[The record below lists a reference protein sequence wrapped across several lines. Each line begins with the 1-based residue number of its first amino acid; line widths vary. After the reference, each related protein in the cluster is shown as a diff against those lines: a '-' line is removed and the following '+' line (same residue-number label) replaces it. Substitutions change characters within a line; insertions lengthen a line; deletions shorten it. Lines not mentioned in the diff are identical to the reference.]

1 MIIRYSI
8 LGILRGKGKTMLFF
22 LLITALVLLVN
33 LGVMILVSTSD
44 YLDECDKSYTT
55 IGVVEYFG
63 ADYPQQQAYD
73 TKMAELLMQNDFSA
87 LGHLPGVLLWE
98 KTAKAIGSLDGY
110 QRVDRAMPEKMTAV
124 VIIGDISFIDSIG
137 LYSGQIKSSIFSV
150 QKKTNTAVFIE
161 PEPYS
166 LAPDQTYVAY
176 GEYFYG
182 KTGYTN
188 FRILP
193 FSSDIQKIVGES
205 AIPVSPATKLE
216 NGKYQYDPAYD
227 LLAEKLRVTSNSF
240 VVNATSNILALL
252 PFQQQ
257 KSLLTAGRAFTD
269 DEYLEQK
276 NVCIISELAAQ
287 RMTKRVGDTISLSIV
302 APDGS
307 ALLDSYK
314 PNNGFALTENYTII
328 GICNETPNSSH
339 DIYIPRTDQI
349 AWDKSVAGFTIGQA
363 VIANS
368 QADEFFRQ
376 AVPLLPDGVLLTLY
390 DQGYAAVTEPFS
402 VIRQIASLVTAV
414 CLAASLAVLVLFGF
428 LFVYRQRETAAIMS
442 HLGTSRLRIFGYFAV
457 STGLI
462 ALLAV
467 SCGGFIA
474 TLLQGSISQM
484 ISRYAQ
490 TAMLTDL
497 RFSDSN
503 LSVTKL
509 LDFNPQIQVRFPL
522 FIGLSIA
529 VIALISS
536 QIFTFLTLCQ
546 QQQRPKKL
554 RTPSFMRLSSGN
566 MANPFKYAVHSIF
579 RGGTRSVILP
589 IVTLLVFMM
598 FGQLYMT
605 TTDFEHQFKDISAKT
620 AIGGRFTDISGKQIS
635 NLVLEID
642 QLANLNQTGLI
653 SELNVAMDQ
662 PYSYLGITRTAG
674 GEQFNI
680 KPLPVPLSQFAFE
693 TLQAKFAR
701 GPRLIYTN
709 SIQKSPE
716 FYYAKNI
723 YIEFLEGYDQNTL
736 AQQYTGGLRM
746 CLAPSSLM
754 DDQGFSLGDVIR
766 ISLNER
772 ERGTSDFKT
781 VDLLVVGRF
790 VKQGSQENL
799 YCQLGDRFDAAALP
813 KNTFSS
819 ASFSI
824 YDAGQLSKLKDEL
837 DRLGFSEV
845 AQTRKNRT
853 FVVLEDKKYFSTIR
867 GLIQQIRYSR
877 VLHTM
882 IYGLTGLIGLIV
894 AWLVTAGRRL
904 EFAIMRGFGA
914 SGVRAILSFFIE
926 QMALCLA
933 GSSTGLVIWLL
944 LHGQLWAGH
953 IILASGFVACQ
964 AMGVLFAFTRMNRR
978 SALRILTDEDN

>member
-1 MIIRYSI
+1 
-8 LGILRGKGKTMLFF
+8 MLFF
-22 LLITALVLLVN
+22 LLIMALVLLVN

-44 YLDECDKSYTT
+44 YLAECNKSYTT
-55 IGVVEYFG
+55 VGVVEYFG
-63 ADYPQQQAYD
+63 TDYPHQLTYD
-73 TKMAELLMQNDFSA
+73 PKMAELLKQNKLSA
-87 LGHLPGVLLWE
+87 LSNLPGVLLWE
-98 KTAKAIGSLDGY
+98 KTAKAIGSIDGY

-137 LYSGQIKSSIFSV
+137 LYSGQIKNSIFSS

-161 PEPYS
+161 HEPYTLTPGQS
-166 LAPDQTYVAY
+166 YVAY

-193 FSSDIQKIVGES
+193 FSSDIQKIVGQS
-205 AIPVSPATKLE
+205 TRPIAPATKLE
-216 NGKYQYDPAYD
+216 NGSYQYDPAYD

-252 PFQQQ
+252 PFHQQQ
-257 KSLLTAGRAFTD
+257 SVITDGRIFTE
-269 DEYLEQK
+269 DEYREQK

-287 RMTKRVGDTISLSIV
+287 RMAKQVGNTVSLSLV
-302 APDGS
+302 EPDGA
-307 ALLDSYK
+307 ALLDSFK
-314 PNNGFALTENYTII
+314 PETGFALTENYTII
-328 GICNETPNSSH
+328 GICNETPNGSH
-339 DIYIPRTDQI
+339 DIYIPRTDLI

-363 VIANS
+363 VIANG
-368 QADEFFRQ
+368 QADEFYRQ
-376 AVPLLPDGVLLTLY
+376 AVSLLPDGILLTIY
-390 DQGYAAVTEPFS
+390 DQGYAAVTEPFA

-442 HLGTSRLRIFGYFAV
+442 HLGTSRLRIFSFFAV

-474 TLLQGSISQM
+474 TLLHESISQM

-497 RFSDSN
+497 RFSDSS

-509 LDFNPQIQVRFPL
+509 LEFNPQIQIRLPVI
-522 FIGLSIA
+522 IGLSIA
-529 VIALISS
+529 AIALISS
-536 QIFTFLTLCQ
+536 QVFTFLTLRQ

-579 RGGTRSVILP
+579 RGGERGIILP

-605 TTDFEHQFKDISAKT
+605 TTDYNHQFKDITANT
-620 AIGGRFTDISGKQIS
+620 AINGRFTDISGKQIS

-642 QLANLNQTGLI
+642 QLASLNQTGLL
-653 SELNVAMDQ
+653 SGLNVAMEQ
-662 PYSYLGITRTAG
+662 AYSFLGIKKTAD

-680 KPLPVPLSQFAFE
+680 EPMPVPTSQFALE

-723 YIEFLEGYDQNTL
+723 YIEFLNGYDLNAL
-736 AQQYTGGLRM
+736 AQQYTGGLRL

-754 DDQGFSLGDVIR
+754 SDRGVSLGDVIR

-772 ERGTSDFKT
+772 ERGSSGFKT

-790 VKQGSQENL
+790 IKQGSQDNI
-799 YCQLGDRFDAAALP
+799 YCQLGNRFDPGDLP
-813 KNTFSS
+813 EKTYSS
-819 ASFSI
+819 ASFTI
-824 YDAGQLSKLKDEL
+824 KDAGQLTLLKDEL
-837 DRLGFSEV
+837 ANLGFSEV
-845 AQTRKNRT
+845 AQVRKYRT
-853 FVVLEDKKYFSTIR
+853 FVVLEDKKYYSTIS

-877 VLHTM
+877 VLHAM
-882 IYGLTGLIGLIV
+882 IYGLAGLIGLVV
-894 AWLVTAGRRL
+894 AWLVTASRRL
-904 EFAIMRGFGA
+904 EFAIMRGLGA
-914 SGVRAILSFFIE
+914 SGLRAISSFFFE

-933 GSSTGLVIWLL
+933 GSSAGLVIWLL
-944 LHGQLWAGH
+944 LRGQLLSGH
-953 IILASGFVACQ
+953 ILLASGFVACQ
-964 AMGVLFAFTRMNRR
+964 ALGILFAFTRMNRR
-978 SALRILTDEDN
+978 SALRILTDEDI